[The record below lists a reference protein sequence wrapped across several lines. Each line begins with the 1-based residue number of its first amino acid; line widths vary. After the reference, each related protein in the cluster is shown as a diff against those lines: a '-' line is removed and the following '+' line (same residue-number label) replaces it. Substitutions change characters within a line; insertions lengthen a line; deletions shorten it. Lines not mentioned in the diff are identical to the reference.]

1 MSSAAAR
8 RWCLRIAPSTT
19 EEEESLSSSFVVSS
33 RPQPLIR
40 QVMFKDKLFHHE
52 EECELRQVA
61 CRYGCGKTLLAKA
74 LMALPKQETDEEA
87 AAARPQSKRG
97 RGGGKGG
104 VGGSLS
110 ARERG
115 GTNFG
120 PSDGPRV
127 VEPTRLTRAPAVAAV
142 RCGGEAHEGEPTP
155 ARWRWPT
162 GPKGRKL
169 LDSVGSHGGPK

>member
-1 MSSAAAR
+1 
-8 RWCLRIAPSTT
+8 
-19 EEEESLSSSFVVSS
+19 
-33 RPQPLIR
+33 
-40 QVMFKDKLFHHE
+40 MFKDKLFHHE

-120 PSDGPRV
+120 PIDGPRPVEGVREARKRLLV
-127 VEPTRLTRAPAVAAV
+127 VVV
-142 RCGGEAHEGEPTP
+142 VVVVVTP
-155 ARWRWPT
+155 PL
-162 GPKGRKL
+162 P
-169 LDSVGSHGGPK
+169 